1 MLARRFQDP
10 HSVEDLLG
18 QTFLEVVR
26 SWDSYSGRGSR
37 EAWVIGIA
45 RNVARREGRR
55 RRTQRLE
62 VTATEPVAPDEVEST
77 DEELARMRR
86 AITRLP
92 EHLRQTLT
100 LRLTEGLTYEQIA
113 HVLGV
118 PLGTVRSRLHAA
130 VRRLREQMIET
141 DGK

>member
-1 MLARRFQDP
+1 MLGRRFQDP

-26 SWDSYSGRGSR
+26 NWDSYSGRGSR

-55 RRTQRLE
+55 RRPQRLDA
-62 VTATEPVAPDEVEST
+62 TATEPVAPDEAEST
-77 DEELARMRR
+77 DDELARMRR
-86 AITRLP
+86 AIAQLP
-92 EHLRQTLT
+92 KHLRQTLI
-100 LRLTEGLTYEQIA
+100 LRLTEELTYEQIA
-113 HVLGV
+113 QVLGI

-130 VRRLREQMIET
+130 VRRLREQMSGT
-141 DGK
+141 DGE

>member
-18 QTFLEVVR
+18 QTFLEAVR
-26 SWDSYSGRGSR
+26 NWDGYSGRGSR
-37 EAWVIGIA
+37 EAWLVGIA

-62 VTATEPVAPDEVEST
+62 VTAAEPVAPEEAEST

-86 AITRLP
+86 AITQLP

-113 HVLGV
+113 QVLGI

-130 VRRLREQMIET
+130 VRRLREQMIGT
-141 DGK
+141 GGK